1 MSLALDDGTKN
12 SKRRVPDSAR
22 RRALISCDRCKTRR
36 IRCAR
41 ATEDVPCESCL
52 DSGTTCKSTIPRRR
66 QAYGGP
72 DDTGA
77 RYKAL
82 EALVQSIFPNEDC
95 NDTQNLLRLTAERN
109 ASMPGLDQ
117 AVDFF
122 EPAHDLSSQRLERQT
137 AMTAI
142 SSSNGPTTAFQPLL
156 SGSSVVAS
164 SVAAQTPT
172 SSITASI
179 PWPCN
184 VDPAV
189 QGTVTNLSE
198 ETCIPA
204 PHGVAHYV
212 GPASSFEFARAV
224 RQLVALRSQ
233 TLDDTQTRLDRRSK
247 LRAEFANL
255 KTSIALEPRIQAHP
269 ASAVTEQ
276 GNDPATGPSPT
287 QNDGQEGLRSV
298 SPSRRWLRALVP
310 SRGVSDRLVQAFFDR
325 LHPNYV
331 LFHRGTFHTRY
342 DSIWQRSPVYR
353 YDREP
358 GWLCSLFM
366 VFVFGA
372 QLLEHDGLE
381 DAVGLQRKFLRHV
394 RERFH
399 HLALT
404 ANLPNVQALLLLQLY
419 EHNAGERNTS
429 WILLGQAARMSI
441 ALGMHR
447 EGTSHNFDAIERNT
461 RRMVWF
467 TLYSFEQYTSLS
479 LGRPSTIKALE
490 VNVQLPDEAFLD
502 GNDYP
507 PDYINHASKLMD
519 LTSKVRHFATAASP
533 NCFDEP
539 FLISMVDSLTI
550 ISKELSTWYTR
561 LPRHLR
567 PEWCF
572 ISPRHLR
579 AVLLL
584 HINYHYIASVLRRPY
599 LLSKVDHDIKHQA
612 MTDSSYLPPSRS
624 TICSFAQ
631 ECISSSME
639 IANMLQRLSSESL
652 LEGLCWTDFFYL
664 YHAMLALSL
673 EFLGRPRLSATDEWT
688 SRERA
693 ISANVSFMIEMC
705 QTHQLG
711 PTYQILCQVAIQL
724 AYIVG
729 LAGYEGTSRDES
741 EHIQGKAI
749 LQEDLSAGTGA
760 TSVTIPNNTASA
772 TMTQHEVFMPYAEPL
787 SGFTQFN
794 NNSDAFWDFFNVN
807 LVDPM
812 DTSFHSEIQYMVNPS
827 QDPFAPS
834 AAYGRFDNWPP

>member
-1 MSLALDDGTKN
+1 MSLVFDHDPKVPR
-12 SKRRVPDSAR
+12 RRVPDSAR

-41 ATEDVPCESCL
+41 PTEEVPCEACL
-52 DSGTTCKSTIPRRR
+52 DSGVPCKSTIPRRR
-66 QAYGGP
+66 LAYSGP
-72 DDTGA
+72 DGTSE

-82 EALVQSIFPNEDC
+82 EALVQSLFPNEDC
-95 NDTQNLLRLTAERN
+95 NDTQTLFRLAAERN
-109 ASMPGLDQ
+109 TPIPSHDQ
-117 AVDFF
+117 AMS
-122 EPAHDLSSQRLERQT
+122 LSRLTDAVNSQRSDGQNT
-137 AMTAI
+137 TTPVPT
-142 SSSNGPTTAFQPLL
+142 SNDPGTAFQTFLG
-156 SGSSVVAS
+156 SASTIDSSVT
-164 SVAAQTPT
+164 AQTPL
-172 SSITASI
+172 SSVNTGV

-189 QGTVTNLSE
+189 QGTVTNLAE

-224 RQLVALRSQ
+224 RRLVAVRSE
-233 TLDDTQTRLDRRSK
+233 TLDDTRTRLGRRSK
-247 LRAEFANL
+247 QRAEFANL

-269 ASAVTEQ
+269 ASTVREQ
-276 GNDPATGPSPT
+276 SNEPAMDTSPT
-287 QNDGQEGLRSV
+287 ANEGQEGLRSV

-310 SRGVSDRLVQAFFDR
+310 AREVSDRLVQAFFDR
-325 LHPNYV
+325 LHPNYI

-381 DAVGLQRKFLRHV
+381 DAAGLQRKFLRHV

-490 VNVQLPDEAFLD
+490 VNVQLPDESVLD
-502 GNDYP
+502 GSDYP

-533 NCFDEP
+533 NCFDDL
-539 FLISMVDSLTI
+539 FLISMVDSLNI
-550 ISKELSTWYTR
+550 ISKELKGWYTR

-584 HINYHYIASVLRRPY
+584 HINYHYIASVLTRPY
-599 LLSKVDHDIKHQA
+599 LLSKVEHDIKHQG
-612 MTDSSYLPPSRS
+612 MSESSSPPTVRS
-624 TICSFAQ
+624 TVGSLAQ
-631 ECISSSME
+631 ECISSSMA
-639 IANMLQRLSSESL
+639 IADMLQRLSSESL
-652 LEGLCWTDFFYL
+652 LEGLGWTDFFYL
-664 YHAMLALSL
+664 YHAMLALCL
-673 EFLGRPRLSATDEWT
+673 DFLGRPRLSATEEWT
-688 SRERA
+688 VRDRA

-711 PTYQILCQVAIQL
+711 PTYQILSQVAIQL

-729 LAGYEGTSRDES
+729 LGGDDGISRDES
-741 EHIQGKAI
+741 EH
-749 LQEDLSAGTGA
+749 LQDNPISHDELVAGMGERSTNIPNTEVAA
-760 TSVTIPNNTASA
+760 TS
-772 TMTQHEVFMPYAEPL
+772 QHEIFMPYAEPI
-787 SGFTQFN
+787 SGITQFN
-794 NNSDAFWDFFNVN
+794 SNGDAFWDFFNVN

-812 DTSFHSEIQYMVNPS
+812 DTSVNPGMQYMANPF

-834 AAYGRFDNWPP
+834 PFYGRYNNWPS